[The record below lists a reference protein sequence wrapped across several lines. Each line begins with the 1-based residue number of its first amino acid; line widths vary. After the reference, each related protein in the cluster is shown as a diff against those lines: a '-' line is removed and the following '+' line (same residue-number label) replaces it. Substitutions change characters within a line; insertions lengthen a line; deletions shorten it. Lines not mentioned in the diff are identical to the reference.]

1 MATEPEDLFFIK
13 WLQKGQVI
21 RRAGWGIPCCP
32 LHLAGQFCLGE
43 QRKGCIGQ
51 VESFQGINTRTAWAP
66 EPLELI
72 NKRPAVCKSLGPG
85 SCATHFQVVQMQ
97 HVRLQRCGC
106 WKPSVVMPWLPWHTV
121 SVSAAVW
128 FLEIL
133 HSMWPVPKP
142 STGHWYQRM
151 YGSWN
156 ITYHLPAIVSRLHG
170 TQKSFVLRKK
180 KEMVY
185 VHISKQAWWG

>member
-51 VESFQGINTRTAWAP
+51 VESFQGINTRQPGLPNPWNSSTSGQPFANHLAWQLCNSLPSGANAARETSTVWVLKTLCRHALATLTHSVSKCGSLVSWNSPLHVTCPKTFDGPLVPKNVRELKHYLSSACDRFPAP
-66 EPLELI
+66 WHA
-72 NKRPAVCKSLGPG
+72 KKF
-85 SCATHFQVVQMQ
+85 CAT
-97 HVRLQRCGC
+97 
-106 WKPSVVMPWLPWHTV
+106 
-121 SVSAAVW
+121 
-128 FLEIL
+128 
-133 HSMWPVPKP
+133 
-142 STGHWYQRM
+142 
-151 YGSWN
+151 
-156 ITYHLPAIVSRLHG
+156 
-170 TQKSFVLRKK
+170 KK